1 VAPPTLDDD
10 SGLWERVEDFAV
22 EQLVA
27 KARVETLDVAV
38 LPRTAP
44 LDVSGLMK
52 PAELSISIS
61 QVALAGG
68 LNSSQL
74 ESIFETPRT
83 APFDVSGLMKPAELS
98 ISQVALA
105 GG

>member
-10 SGLWERVEDFAV
+10 SGLSERVEDFAV

-52 PAELSISIS
+52 PAELSIS
-61 QVALAGG
+61 QVALAPHYA
-68 LNSSQL
+68 Q
-74 ESIFETPRT
+74 
-83 APFDVSGLMKPAELS
+83 A
-98 ISQVALA
+98 VADTGTDLTVKSA
-105 GG
+105 IRHHTDRLR